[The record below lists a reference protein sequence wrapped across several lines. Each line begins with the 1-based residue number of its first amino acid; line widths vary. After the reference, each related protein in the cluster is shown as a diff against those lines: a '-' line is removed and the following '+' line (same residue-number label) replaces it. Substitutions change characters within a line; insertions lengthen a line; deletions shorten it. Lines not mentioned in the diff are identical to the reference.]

1 MTDLVQDLNFTFE
14 ISFPVTVFQL
24 RFGINF
30 NCELFAM
37 LVFGKTNDWIRPS
50 AQDWTDVVDTDA
62 LPEFDF
68 GKRLFGVHPFDAQL
82 CR

>member
-1 MTDLVQDLNFTFE
+1 MADFVQDLNFTLE
-14 ISFPVTVFQL
+14 ISFPVTVLQL

-30 NCELFAM
+30 YCELFAM

-50 AQDWTDVVDTDA
+50 TKDWTDVVDADA

-68 GKRLFGVHPFDAQL
+68 GKRLLGVNPFDAQL